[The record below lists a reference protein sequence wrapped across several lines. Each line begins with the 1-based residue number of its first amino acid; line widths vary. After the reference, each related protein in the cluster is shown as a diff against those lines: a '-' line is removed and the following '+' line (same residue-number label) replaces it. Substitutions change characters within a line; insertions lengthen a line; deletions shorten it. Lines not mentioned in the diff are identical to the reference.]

1 VLGLVLQLEKLH
13 LRLGKLFALAA
24 FQLVKPYKKARQLQ
38 RGLPTWV
45 FGLRA
50 GQLQAVLLLR

>member
-1 VLGLVLQLEKLH
+1 LEKLH

-24 FQLVKPYKKARQLQ
+24 FQLVKPYKKARRLQ
-38 RGLPTWV
+38 RGRLTWV

-50 GQLQAVLLLR
+50 AQLQAVPLLR